1 MINNYLKTCREAL
14 ATGHERQAFSQV
26 AVANKVGVS
35 KSYVCRIENGTEIP
49 SRDFL
54 VRINQVYGL
63 EEDVTLAIGGY
74 LTADLQALICRQ
86 PKCLTILNEL
96 CDLDETKLT
105 AFMNKFEKDGHIELI
120 SKLASK
126 RLLAQIVNNLLQFS
140 VDELRDLKK
149 DLHTFTSS
157 SLDFD

>member
-35 KSYVCRIENGTEIP
+35 KSYVCRIENGTETP

-54 VRINQVYGL
+54 VRINKVYGL
-63 EEDVTLAIGGY
+63 KEAVTLAIGGY
-74 LTADLQALICRQ
+74 LAADIQALINRQ
-86 PKCLTILNEL
+86 PKCLTLLNAL
-96 CDLDETKLT
+96 RDLDDTQLT
-105 AFMNKFEKDGHIELI
+105 AFMNKFENNGQVELI
-120 SKLASK
+120 EKLASK
-126 RLLAQIVNNLLQFS
+126 KLLAQIVNNQLQFS

>member
-26 AVANKVGVS
+26 AVANEVGVS
-35 KSYVCRIENGTEIP
+35 KSYVCRIANGTDIP